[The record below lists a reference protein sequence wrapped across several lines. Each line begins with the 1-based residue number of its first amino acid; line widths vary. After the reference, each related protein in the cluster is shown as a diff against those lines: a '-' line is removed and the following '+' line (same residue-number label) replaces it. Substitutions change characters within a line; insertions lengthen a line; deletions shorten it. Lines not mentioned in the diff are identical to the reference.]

1 MALLGCHLHCYSEN
15 FDIKTKQNDSLN
27 RMQKEMVKWKR
38 VVQVFRQILKNRRY
52 KPKTCTFV
60 NEITKLG
67 KSAIKNGGHF
77 HETVPLIN

>member
-27 RMQKEMVKWKR
+27 RMQIEMVKWKR
-38 VVQVFRQILKNRRY
+38 VVQVFRQFLKIRRFIE
-52 KPKTCTFV
+52 PKTCTSV

-67 KSAIKNGGHF
+67 KSANKNGGHF
-77 HETVPLIN
+77 SRNSPFD